1 MTSTALEFDLP
12 PDHLLRQIIDAI
24 AAHPEVREP
33 LLRVLLTEDF
43 LALPAQMKQV
53 QGQLGELQISFEDLR
68 EETREGFR
76 NVQEQFRTVNERL
89 DDNTRAIRSLEGSV
103 GQLRGDSNKRLD
115 DNARAIQSLE
125 GSVGQLRGNANE
137 RLDDNTRAIRSLEG
151 SVGQLR
157 GDSYENLCAKEVGV
171 ILDGWL
177 DGPVLADREWINAL
191 LLNARRND
199 QISRSEYLDGLRP
212 DIIAHGMAAN
222 GKPDRYAVIEAS
234 ITFNRDDLE
243 TAVRRARIIGRVTD
257 TRTDAFIATSNDW
270 PEEINEVAR
279 QLEVTIIQHQAP

>member
-53 QGQLGELQISFEDLR
+53 QGQLGELQSSFEDLR

-103 GQLRGDSNKRLD
+103 GQLRGDS
-115 DNARAIQSLE
+115 
-125 GSVGQLRGNANE
+125 
-137 RLDDNTRAIRSLEG
+137 
-151 SVGQLR
+151 
-157 GDSYENLCAKEVGV
+157 YENLCAKEVGV

-177 DGPVLADREWINAL
+177 DGPILADREWINAL

-212 DIIAHGMAAN
+212 DIIAHGMTEN

-243 TAVRRARIIGRVTD
+243 TAARRARIIGRVTD

-270 PEEINEVAR
+270 PEEIDEVAR

>member
-43 LALPAQMKQV
+43 MALPAQMKQV

-76 NVQEQFRTVNERL
+76 NVQEQFRTV
-89 DDNTRAIRSLEGSV
+89 
-103 GQLRGDSNKRLD
+103 
-115 DNARAIQSLE
+115 
-125 GSVGQLRGNANE
+125 NE

-270 PEEINEVAR
+270 PEEIDEVAR

>member
-53 QGQLGELQISFEDLR
+53 QGQLGELQSSFEDLR

-76 NVQEQFRTVNERL
+76 NVQEQFRNVHEQFRAVNGRL
-89 DDNTRAIRSLEGSV
+89 DDNTRAIRSL
-103 GQLRGDSNKRLD
+103 D
-115 DNARAIQSLE
+115 
-125 GSVGQLRGNANE
+125 
-137 RLDDNTRAIRSLEG
+137 G

-171 ILDGWL
+171 ILDGRL
-177 DGPVLADREWINAL
+177 DGPVLADREWINTL

-199 QISRSEYLDGLRP
+199 RISRSEYLDGLRP
-212 DIIAHGMAAN
+212 DIIAHGMAEN

-243 TAVRRARIIGRVTD
+243 TAARRAGIIGRVTD

-279 QLEVTIIQHQAP
+279 QLEVTIIQHQAPTT

>member
-43 LALPAQMKQV
+43 MALPAQMKQV
-53 QGQLGELQISFEDLR
+53 QGQLGELQSSFEDLR

-76 NVQEQFRTVNERL
+76 NVREGFRNVQEQFRAVNERL
-89 DDNTRAIRSLEGSV
+89 DDNTRDIRSLEGSV
-103 GQLRGDSNKRLD
+103 GQLRGDS
-115 DNARAIQSLE
+115 
-125 GSVGQLRGNANE
+125 NE

-177 DGPVLADREWINAL
+177 DGPVLADREWINTL

-199 QISRSEYLDGLRP
+199 RISRGEYLDGLRP
-212 DIIAHGMAAN
+212 DIIAHGMAES
-222 GKPDRYAVIEAS
+222 GQPDRYAVIEAS

-243 TAVRRARIIGRVTD
+243 TAVRRARIIGRVTN

>member
-53 QGQLGELQISFEDLR
+53 QGQLGELQGSFEDLR
-68 EETREGFR
+68 AETREGFR
-76 NVQEQFRTVNERL
+76 NVQEQFRNVQEQFRAVNERL
-89 DDNTRAIRSLEGSV
+89 DDNTRAIRSL
-103 GQLRGDSNKRLD
+103 D
-115 DNARAIQSLE
+115 
-125 GSVGQLRGNANE
+125 
-137 RLDDNTRAIRSLEG
+137 G

-177 DGPVLADREWINAL
+177 DGPVLADREWINTL

-199 QISRSEYLDGLRP
+199 RISRGEYLDGLRP
-212 DIIAHGMAAN
+212 DIIARGMAEN

-243 TAVRRARIIGRVTD
+243 TAARRAGIIGRVTD

-279 QLEVTIIQHQAP
+279 QLEVTIIQHQATTT

>member
-43 LALPAQMKQV
+43 MALPAQMKQV
-53 QGQLGELQISFEDLR
+53 QGQLGELQSSFEDLR
-68 EETREGFR
+68 EESREGFR
-76 NVQEQFRTVNERL
+76 NVQEQFRAVNERL

-103 GQLRGDSNKRLD
+103 GQLRGD
-115 DNARAIQSLE
+115 
-125 GSVGQLRGNANE
+125 ANE

-177 DGPVLADREWINAL
+177 DGPVLADREWINTL

-212 DIIAHGMAAN
+212 DIIAHGMAEN
-222 GKPDRYAVIEAS
+222 GQPDRYAVIEAS
-234 ITFNRDDLE
+234 ITFNRGDLE
-243 TAVRRARIIGRVTD
+243 TAVRRARIIGRVTN
-257 TRTDAFIATSNDW
+257 TRTAAFIATSNDW

>member
-43 LALPAQMKQV
+43 MALPAQMKQV

-76 NVQEQFRTVNERL
+76 NVQEQFRNVHEQFRNVHEQFRTVNEQFRTVNERL
-89 DDNTRAIRSLEGSV
+89 DY
-103 GQLRGDSNKRLD
+103 
-115 DNARAIQSLE
+115 
-125 GSVGQLRGNANE
+125 
-137 RLDDNTRAIRSLEG
+137 NTRAIRSLEG